1 MTRAKRALDEQYAN
15 ADNLKAWRSGGARNN
30 RSFLQDVLACCLET
44 SSKKRLFGC
53 VLLKNEQNLP
63 ILPRLL

>member
-1 MTRAKRALDEQYAN
+1 LDEQYAN
-15 ADNLKAWRSGGARNN
+15 ADNLKAWRSGGAPNN
-30 RSFLQDVLACCLET
+30 RSFLQDVLACSLET